1 MPGRLLCTATS
12 RSRNELPVPPRAHR
26 HGNQRLHGRQHLG
39 QTFCLSGEFGFRRR
53 TVAMPRG
60 HQNRTFGKEGAW
72 GRIIIS
78 TSFALLSWV
87 PGRPHTHFLSTDP
100 LSCLTMRVFHDRRA
114 LLKRFGMVV
123 ASATNGYGTRL
134 QALKESHD
142 PRLPPS
148 SIVRIPPLTS
158 HYVQRGD
165 RGNKLVSSR
174 VGRTPTTRRAC
185 VLWRNNPCS
194 VSTRAVGDNSQV
206 YGVILAP
213 NAKVKLSPGT
223 VFGEIIS
230 GRDISIV
237 SGSDVVGP
245 DNPIPEPTT
254 MLFGGAILGVIDFAR
269 AGTLADLPL
278 TLDRGRSRDFSNGIH
293 PNDSPGFNAAH
304 RSTL

>member
-1 MPGRLLCTATS
+1 M
-12 RSRNELPVPPRAHR
+12 
-26 HGNQRLHGRQHLG
+26 
-39 QTFCLSGEFGFRRR
+39 
-53 TVAMPRG
+53 
-60 HQNRTFGKEGAW
+60 
-72 GRIIIS
+72 
-78 TSFALLSWV
+78 
-87 PGRPHTHFLSTDP
+87 
-100 LSCLTMRVFHDRRA
+100 
-114 LLKRFGMVV
+114 
-123 ASATNGYGTRL
+123 
-134 QALKESHD
+134 
-142 PRLPPS
+142 
-148 SIVRIPPLTS
+148 
-158 HYVQRGD
+158 
-165 RGNKLVSSR
+165 
-174 VGRTPTTRRAC
+174 
-185 VLWRNNPCS
+185 
-194 VSTRAVGDNSQV
+194 

-237 SGSDVVGP
+237 SGSDVVGR